1 MGKERRGKFNILD
14 LAVVVIILVLIF
26 GAVYKFRG
34 LDKTSKSASM
44 ETVTYEMTV
53 ESLRN
58 YAFDNLQVG
67 DTVFDYT
74 SGNAI
79 GTITNI
85 EWRDA
90 TAPFYTTD
98 GQTIE
103 APVENRYDA
112 VITIEAQATN
122 VDEVYFV
129 DKTYELCVNSKR
141 KIYTKYADCTA
152 VITGINK

>member
-58 YAFDNLQVG
+58 YAFDHLNTVMRLVIIAGGLLLIDAGAVTDIVG
-67 DTVFDYT
+67 IIIVVGISAF
-74 SGNAI
+74 
-79 GTITNI
+79 
-85 EWRDA
+85 
-90 TAPFYTTD
+90 
-98 GQTIE
+98 Q
-103 APVENRYDA
+103 
-112 VITIEAQATN
+112 Q
-122 VDEVYFV
+122 
-129 DKTYELCVNSKR
+129 
-141 KIYTKYADCTA
+141 
-152 VITGINK
+152 INKKRNLAG

>member
-1 MGKERRGKFNILD
+1 MEEKKKGKFNILD
-14 LAVVVIILVLIF
+14 LAVIVVIAVLIV

-34 LDKTSKSASM
+34 LDKTSKNVQTK
-44 ETVTYEMTV
+44 TVTYEMTV

-67 DTVFDYT
+67 DVLYDYT

-79 GTITNI
+79 GTITNV
-85 EWRDA
+85 EWKDA
-90 TAPFYTTD
+90 TDPFYTLD
-98 GQTIE
+98 GKTVE

-112 VITIEAQATN
+112 VLTVEAQAGEN
-122 VDEVYFV
+122 NGVYSV
-129 DKTYELCVNSKR
+129 DKTYELCGNSKR
-141 KIYTKYADCTA
+141 KVDTKYADCTA

>member
-1 MGKERRGKFNILD
+1 MGKGRKGKFNILD

-53 ESLRN
+53 ESLRS

-85 EWRDA
+85 EWKDA
-90 TAPFYTTD
+90 TDPFYTTD

-122 VDEVYFV
+122 VDGVYFV

-141 KIYTKYADCTA
+141 KVYTKYADCTA

>member
-1 MGKERRGKFNILD
+1 MSERRKGKFNIID
-14 LAVVVIILVLIF
+14 LVVVLVILVLIV

-34 LDKTSKSASM
+34 LGKTSKTVNM

-85 EWRDA
+85 EWKDA
-90 TAPFYTTD
+90 TDPFYTID

-112 VITIEAQATN
+112 VITLEAQASES
-122 VDEVYFV
+122 DGVYYV

>member
-1 MGKERRGKFNILD
+1 MGERKKGKFNVID
-14 LAVVVIILVLIF
+14 LAVILVIVVLIA
-26 GAVYKFRG
+26 GAAYKFRG
-34 LDKTSKSASM
+34 LDKTSKTASL

-79 GTITNI
+79 GTIKNI
-85 EWRDA
+85 EWKDA
-90 TAPFYTTD
+90 TDPFYTID

-112 VITIEAQATN
+112 VITLEAQASET
-122 VDEVYFV
+122 DGVYFV
-129 DKTYELCVNSKR
+129 DRTYELCVNSKR

-152 VITGINK
+152 VITGVNK

>member
-1 MGKERRGKFNILD
+1 MGERKKGKFNIID
-14 LAVVVIILVLIF
+14 ISVIVVIIVLIA

-34 LDKTSKSASM
+34 LDKTKKSASM

-53 ESLRN
+53 ESLRD
-58 YAFDNLQVG
+58 YAFENLQVG
-67 DTVFDYT
+67 DTVYDNT

-85 EWRDA
+85 EWLDA
-90 TAPFYTTD
+90 ADPFYTID
-98 GQTIE
+98 GQTVS

-112 VITIEAQATN
+112 VMTLEAQATN
-122 VDEVYFV
+122 SDGVYFV
-129 DKTYELCVNSKR
+129 DRTYELCVNSKR

>member
-1 MGKERRGKFNILD
+1 MTEKKRGKFNIID
-14 LAVVVIILVLIF
+14 GIVIVVILVLIA

-34 LDKTSKSASM
+34 LDKTNKNTALQ
-44 ETVTYEMTV
+44 TINYEFTI
-53 ESLRN
+53 ESLRD

-67 DTVFDYT
+67 DTIFDYT

-85 EWRDA
+85 EWKDA
-90 TAPFYTTD
+90 VEPFYTMD

-112 VITIEAQATN
+112 VVTVEAQASET
-122 VDEVYFV
+122 DGVYFV
-129 DKTYELCVNSKR
+129 DRTYEVCVNSQR
-141 KIYTKYADCTA
+141 KIYTKYVDCTA